1 MKRYL
6 KPILAIIIF
15 VLMQALVGVI
25 AQICQIVG
33 LFEYSERLKDDDI
46 TVQSYEKFLTGDL
59 ISLALII
66 SGVLTVLCLYL
77 FKMVRKKTMFDFGTI
92 KWRYAAIGLIAAFAG
107 IFASDMLSEWIDLQN
122 LMEDQ
127 FLDMSATLIGFIAI
141 GIVGPIVE
149 ECVFREAVIGNLVRK
164 GEKPWIA
171 ILFSSICFGFI
182 HANPAQ
188 IPFAMI
194 VGIILGIIYVKT
206 GNIVLTSIIHVINN
220 SFAVLQM
227 NMYGDAAKDFSYR
240 NLLGSFDIPMIII
253 LSCIS
258 VFLLYK
264 FSKCYDHNTL

>member
-6 KPILAIIIF
+6 RPILAIIIF
-15 VLMQALVGVI
+15 TLMQALSGAIAVI
-25 AQICQIVG
+25 FLIIGNSECRELLNNGDMTAQQ
-33 LFEYSERLKDDDI
+33 
-46 TVQSYEKFLTGDL
+46 YEKYLTGDI
-59 ISLALII
+59 ISITLII
-66 SGVLTVLCLYL
+66 SGLLTVLCLYL
-77 FKMVRKKTMFDFGTI
+77 LKMLNTKTMYSFVSI
-92 KWRYAAIGLIAAFAG
+92 NWRYALIGLVAAFAG

-127 FLDMSATLIGFIAI
+127 FLDMSATLIGFISI
-141 GIVGPIVE
+141 GVVGPIVE
-149 ECVFREAVIGNLVRK
+149 ECVFREAVIGNLVRE

-171 ILFSSICFGFI
+171 ILFSSICFGLI

-188 IPFAMI
+188 IPFAMV

-206 GNIVLTSIIHVINN
+206 GNIVLTSIIHIINN

-240 NLLGSFDIPMIII
+240 NMLGSFDIPLIII

-264 FSKCYDHNTL
+264 FSKCYDNNTL